1 MLPILRISNVGP
13 SIVRIG
19 WLAVYKLHNQ
29 YLQMHLLLHSVLAA
43 LQMERSLRCQSIIDL
58 IKKTASYQ
66 DLMII
71 YKLALLEDDDT

>member
-29 YLQMHLLLHSVLAA
+29 YLQMHLLYTFSFGRDPNGKKFEMPKYYRFNQKRPV
-43 LQMERSLRCQSIIDL
+43 
-58 IKKTASYQ
+58 IK
-66 DLMII
+66 I
-71 YKLALLEDDDT
+71 

>member
-1 MLPILRISNVGP
+1 MLPILRISNVGA

-58 IKKTASYQ
+58 IKNGQLSRF
-66 DLMII
+66 
-71 YKLALLEDDDT
+71 DDYL

>member
-1 MLPILRISNVGP
+1 MLPILRIVGP
-13 SIVRIG
+13 SFVRIG

-43 LQMERSLRCQSIIDL
+43 IQMERSLRCQSIIDL
-58 IKKTASYQ
+58 IKNGQLS

-71 YKLALLEDDDT
+71 YKPAMLCYDDT

>member
-19 WLAVYKLHNQ
+19 WLAVYKLYNQ
-29 YLQMHLLLHSVLAA
+29 YLQNAFFFFLLHSVLAA

-58 IKKTASYQ
+58 IKNGQLSRF
-66 DLMII
+66 
-71 YKLALLEDDDT
+71 DDYL